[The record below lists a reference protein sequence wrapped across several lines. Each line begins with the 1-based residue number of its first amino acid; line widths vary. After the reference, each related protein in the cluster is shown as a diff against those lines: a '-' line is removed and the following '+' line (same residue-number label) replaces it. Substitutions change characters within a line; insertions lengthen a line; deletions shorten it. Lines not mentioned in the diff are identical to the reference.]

1 MKYPPKKVFILENGE
16 YFEISFEE
24 LRWRTEHDITYKN
37 RLFLP
42 LHGMLMEVTQ
52 EDYNEFYKADRRQR
66 YQNEVSMNNG
76 DISFDTLPDDVFADP
91 TRDDS
96 ADVSSIVEKRIMSRM
111 LNNAIATLSEEDQ
124 LLIYRHYYS
133 GISER
138 ELAELYGVTQQTI
151 SWRIGQ
157 IRARLKKT
165 LG

>member
-16 YFEISFEE
+16 YLEISFEE

-66 YQNEVSMNNG
+66 YQKEVSVNNG
-76 DISFDTLPDDVFADP
+76 DISFDALPDDIFTDP
-91 TRDDS
+91 TRDDG
-96 ADVSSIVEKRIMSRM
+96 ADVSSVVEKHIMSRM
-111 LNNAIATLSEEDQ
+111 LNNAIATLPEEDQ

-138 ELAELYGVTQQTI
+138 ELAKFYGVTQQTI

-157 IRARLKKT
+157 IRARLKKI

>member
-16 YFEISFEE
+16 YLEISFEE

-42 LHGMLMEVTQ
+42 LHGMLMEMTQ

-76 DISFDTLPDDVFADP
+76 DVSFDTLPDDVFADP

-111 LNNAIATLSEEDQ
+111 LKNAIATLPEEDQ
-124 LLIYRHYYS
+124 LLIYQHYYS

-138 ELAELYGVTQQTI
+138 KLAELYGVTQQTI